1 MNPKARTVLITG
13 AAGNLGQAVARAFAA
28 RGDHLVLLDRNGE
41 ALRRVYGPDT
51 EVLSCTELDLLDAAQ
66 VEQAVAHAAK
76 CFGGV
81 HVLCH
86 LAGGFRMGEAVHDT
100 TAQTLDFLLDLNV
113 RALMPIAASVVPR
126 MVAGGGGQIVTVGA
140 MGALK
145 GGAQMG
151 AYAASKSALMRL
163 TESMSAELK
172 AQGINVNC
180 VMPSII
186 DTPENRAAMPD
197 ADPAQWVAPEALADV
212 MLFLASGA
220 ARAIHGACIP
230 VSGLS

>member
-1 MNPKARTVLITG
+1 
-13 AAGNLGQAVARAFAA
+13 
-28 RGDHLVLLDRNGE
+28 
-41 ALRRVYGPDT
+41 
-51 EVLSCTELDLLDAAQ
+51 
-66 VEQAVAHAAK
+66 
-76 CFGGV
+76 
-81 HVLCH
+81 
-86 LAGGFRMGEAVHDT
+86 AGGFRMGEAVHDT

-172 AQGINVNC
+172 VQGINVNC

-197 ADPAQWVAPEALADV
+197 ADPSQWVAPEALADV
-212 MLFLASGA
+212 MLFLASDA

-230 VSGLS
+230 VTALV